1 MLGKDHL
8 RGGVCIGPPATEV
21 LIHANGSQAG
31 VHHAVDTDIQ
41 TITGEFIGSYI
52 RSEYK
57 K

>member
-41 TITGEFIGSYI
+41 AITGEFIGSYI